1 MNEKEYAAVY
11 QQLAVIIKE
20 LNLGW
25 TAEQVADTVRTGK
38 TIEERS
44 SKRKTPLL
52 KIEDYTSEE
61 QLQVLTKAVEKAV
74 IDTLEMEDEIA
85 YFLRV
90 EAENFQFAPQII
102 FADSNEVGKEI
113 TFTSE
118 LIAPRNKQAL
128 GLKSLFEKLLLASRS
143 TEENYTLFHQIR
155 NKLTGAIHPT
165 FNQAIEQSDIFDVYL
180 FTILLK
186 AIANEGGEIYY
197 QNVLDGNPN
206 SFVFRKNPGKIH
218 GTIHPYTHAVVEFS
232 NKPPLEVHIGV
243 KVQGR
248 AGVLHEC
255 NILVLY
261 KKEADLCRLLS
272 REPRHSQVII
282 AIKSQFYTA
291 PLKLEIAGS
300 FIGLASDIR
309 YEGGSYFISNSCSD
323 AVAKLLTN
331 ARKKW
336 EHNIVPG
343 ATNDVNR
350 LMYSLQTIF
359 KDFKARH

>member
-1 MNEKEYAAVY
+1 MNEKEYAATY
-11 QQLAVIIKE
+11 QELAIILKE
-20 LNLGW
+20 LHLGW
-25 TAEQVADTVRTGK
+25 TAEQVADVVRTGK
-38 TIEERS
+38 IIEERS
-44 SKRKTPLL
+44 PKRKTPLL

-61 QLQVLTKAVEKAV
+61 QLQLLTNAVEEA
-74 IDTLEMEDEIA
+74 IINIAEMEDEIA
-85 YFLRV
+85 YFLRI
-90 EAENFQFAPQII
+90 EAEKSQFIPKII
-102 FADSNEVGKEI
+102 FADPDEVGKEI
-113 TFTSE
+113 EFTSE
-118 LIAPRNKQAL
+118 LIAPRNKQAIA
-128 GLKSLFEKLLLASRS
+128 LKSLFKQLLSPTNSL
-143 TEENYTLFHQIR
+143 EDNYPIFEQIR
-155 NKLTGAIHPT
+155 NKLTGAINPKFHT
-165 FNQAIEQSDIFDVYL
+165 AIEQSDIFDVYL

-186 AIANEGGEIYY
+186 AIANEGGDIYY
-197 QNVLDGNPN
+197 KNVLDGNPN
-206 SFVFRKNPGKIH
+206 SLVFRKTPGKIH
-218 GTIHPYTHAVVEFS
+218 GNIHPYTHAVVEFP

-255 NILVLY
+255 NVLVLY

-272 REPRHSQVII
+272 REPRHSQVIV
-282 AIKSQFYTA
+282 AIKSQFYTSQ
-291 PLKLEIAGS
+291 LKVEIAGS

-309 YEGGSYFISNSCSD
+309 YEGGSYFISNSSSYS
-323 AVAKLLTN
+323 VAKLLTT